1 MKTIYY
7 DSNGPGNQPGFRG
20 GGSAWW
26 VTSNPDR
33 PWDEHF
39 GEFDISEPL
48 YWALFHLGIID
59 DFAELPY
66 DGLLGSHE
74 EGILK
79 SSGLQSAVEL
89 LRRKAESLTE
99 STYEWGCTKQFSPER
114 IEYKIR
120 VDAAKLKQELLA
132 LEDFLTEAASQG
144 LDVQLWL

>member
-20 GGSAWW
+20 GGTGWW
-26 VTSNPDR
+26 VSSDRNR

-48 YWALFHLGIID
+48 YWAIFHLGLID

-66 DGLLGSHE
+66 DGLLGSYE

-79 SSGLQSAVEL
+79 SSGLGNAVEL
-89 LRRKAESLTE
+89 LRQKAESLTE
-99 STYEWGCTKQFSPER
+99 STYEWTCSKQFSPNK

-120 VDAAKLKQELLA
+120 VDAATLKQELLA
-132 LEDFLTEAASQG
+132 LADFLSRAASHDY
-144 LDVQLWL
+144 DVQLWL